1 MSIVKQ
7 VEAMLD
13 EYKHSHA
20 KRLEPEFLKALEL
33 NKELI
38 ERGWVKKREY
48 DLADAVTSL
57 PVSTEKRW

>member
-20 KRLEPEFLKALEL
+20 RQMEPEFLRALEL

-48 DLADAVTSL
+48 DLADAVTSA
-57 PVSTEKRW
+57 PVSTGMRW